1 MKHFYTLM
9 VALFIATTAVM
20 AQPKIEQSLWKTAKT
35 TAQKN
40 KVMTPRWA
48 AQKHNGARMAAQRN
62 RLRVEATP
70 EGKRNLPQKEEDYSY
85 NNGEKYLNGTALYTY
100 DEYGNIIV
108 QYILAENWVQKTTN
122 RYDEL
127 GRIVESIADEGK
139 DSTYYTT
146 HNMEQYEY
154 DKVVASQMVKKY
166 LTVVNDTDATQNGGD
181 STVITVER
189 NSDGNI
195 TKVENRRWCSY
206 EWLTSDEVT
215 QLIITYGADK
225 KPTELHTTVV
235 DKNADDK
242 VTKEVFFKDIE
253 WKDCNGQ
260 IFKALNDHDFLEG
273 DNRMTKATLI
283 NKTEYDTDTT
293 IIDVGY
299 DDNGG
304 YTQKLFQ
311 PTSSVPSSSRTLEN
325 IDNNG
330 SVKTTTVFYEDLDST
345 GTITPGDST
354 SIIITQYT
362 YDDKGFPSKAE
373 SWDIVPGAQK
383 SYNFHRFE
391 NTYSEVDDYP
401 SKITDTRD
409 GLDLLTETYDDIE
422 EEFYAETVYSDFI
435 QVSATS
441 ISSPVATPNAAN
453 GVYNLNGVKVG
464 SDTGNLPKGIYIVK
478 KGTETKKVVVQ

>member
-1 MKHFYTLM
+1 M

-35 TAQKN
+35 TAQRS
-40 KVMTPRWA
+40 KVMMPRWA
-48 AQKHNGARMAAQRN
+48 AQKHSGTRMAAQKNRN
-62 RLRVEATP
+62 RVEATP

-85 NNGEKYLNGTALYTY
+85 NNGEKNLNGTTLYTY

-108 QYILAENWVQKTTN
+108 QYKLAENWAHKTTN

-127 GRIVESIADEGK
+127 GRIVESMQNAGK
-139 DSTYYTT
+139 DSTNYTT
-146 HNMEQYEY
+146 HETDQYEY
-154 DKVVASQMVKKY
+154 DKVVASQMVKQY
-166 LTVVNDTDATQNGGD
+166 LTLVNDTDATQNGGD

-206 EWLTSDEVT
+206 EWAQSDEVT
-215 QLIITYGADK
+215 QLSITYGADK
-225 KPTELHTTVV
+225 KPTELRTTVV

-242 VTKEVFFKDIE
+242 DTKEVFFKDIE

-260 IFKALNDHDFLEG
+260 IFEALNDYDFLEG
-273 DNRMTKATLI
+273 DNRMTKATII
-283 NKTEYDTDTT
+283 NKTESSTDTT
-293 IIDVGY
+293 IIDVEY

-311 PTSSVPSSSRTLEN
+311 PTSSVPWYSQTLEN

-330 SVKTTTVFYEDLDST
+330 SFKTTTVWYEDLDST

-354 SIIITQYT
+354 SIEIHQYT
-362 YDDKGFPSKAE
+362 CDDKGFLIKEE
-373 SWDIVPGAQK
+373 SWNIVPGEHK
-383 SYNFHRFE
+383 GYNLNRFK

-401 SKITDTRD
+401 SEIIFTRD

-422 EEFYAETVYSDFI
+422 EECYAKTVYSDFI

-441 ISSPVATPNAAN
+441 ISSPVAAPNAAN

-464 SDTGNLPKGIYIVK
+464 SDTGNLPKGVYIVK
-478 KGTETKKVVVQ
+478 KGTETKKVVVR